1 MADGKGRDKGAAR
14 DWAEA
19 QRKYWDAWLEL
30 SHQAPEGSQPWQQA
44 LEGMLKFM
52 GRPAAADTTGSEVSD
67 RLLEQG
73 RAFFQ
78 FGDEMMGLL
87 RQMQSATQAGEA
99 WQARFGQGLETL
111 REGFG
116 KAGEQA
122 AEAAQGALAFWGLP
136 LDTWRRV
143 SSAFSTLPGDFL
155 GGLKNEGVSHLHA
168 GVERSLSA
176 PALGYTREW
185 QEQVQHGAR
194 LWLDYQKAQ
203 QDYAELL
210 GHVNSAALERLTA
223 RLEKMAEAGEQV
235 DNLRGVYDLWV
246 DASEDAYAEVVA
258 TTGYAERH
266 GRMVNAL
273 MAWKHHAQLMSEEFT
288 TAANLPGK
296 REMDTAHRR
305 IQALRREVNELRE
318 TVATLQARIEGG
330 TAAAPGGRT
339 AAPARARP
347 AAKKAASRRKAA
359 TAPAR
364 STASR
369 KTDK

>member
-1 MADGKGRDKGAAR
+1 MADGNERDKGPGR

-30 SHQAPEGSQPWQQA
+30 SRQAPEGSQPWQQA

-52 GRPAAADTTGSEVSD
+52 GPPAGAGTTGSEVSD

-87 RQMQSATQAGEA
+87 RQMQSAAQAGEA
-99 WQARFGQGLETL
+99 WQARFAHGLETL

-116 KAGEQA
+116 KAGEEA

-155 GGLKNEGVSHLHA
+155 GGLKNEGISHLHA

-185 QEQVQHGAR
+185 QEQAQHGAR

-210 GHVNSAALERLTA
+210 GHVNSAALEHLLT

-235 DNLRGVYDLWV
+235 DNLRGIYDLWV
-246 DASEDAYAEVVA
+246 DASEEAYAEVVA

-305 IQALRREVNELRE
+305 IQALRREVNDLRE
-318 TVATLQARIEGG
+318 TVAMLQARIEGG

-339 AAPARARP
+339 EAPGRTRP
-347 AAKKAASRRKAA
+347 AAKKAAPRRKGAA
-359 TAPAR
+359 ASAR